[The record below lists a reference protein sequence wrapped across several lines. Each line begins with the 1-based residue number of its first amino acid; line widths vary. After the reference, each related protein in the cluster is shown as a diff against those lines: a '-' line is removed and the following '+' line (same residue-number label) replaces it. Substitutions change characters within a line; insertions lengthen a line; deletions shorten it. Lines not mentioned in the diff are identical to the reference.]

1 MSLIVAGRFTTFP
14 AAEAAAEKLYA
25 GGFLEE
31 DVNLFFVNPRGQH
44 ARHAMHDA
52 HAAAGA
58 PPTALA
64 VPPHHTRNI
73 TAGAVAGAVVGVVL
87 FSAFSAALPSVVIAA
102 GVGAWIGARIGASV
116 GAKATGQHIPAHH
129 ERVHREMRSDG
140 VLLSVHVCY
149 ENQDLAARLLREG
162 GAVDIEC
169 ASGQWHDGHWADF
182 DPTRTPMPFAA
193 PSGQRMI

>member
-44 ARHAMHDA
+44 ARYDMPGTHP
-52 HAAAGA
+52 AAGA
-58 PPTALA
+58 PPAA
-64 VPPHHTRNI
+64 VGVPPHHTRNI

-116 GAKATGQHIPAHH
+116 GAKATAQHMATHH
-129 ERVHREMRSDG
+129 ERVHRETRIDG

-149 ENQDLAARLLREG
+149 ENQGLAAQLLREG

-182 DPTRTPMPFAA
+182 DPTRAPMPFAA
-193 PSGQRMI
+193 PGGQRI

>member
-25 GGFLEE
+25 EGFVEE

-44 ARHAMHDA
+44 ARY
-52 HAAAGA
+52 AARGASA
-58 PPTALA
+58 PPGFALS
-64 VPPHHTRNI
+64 PHHTRNI
-73 TAGAVAGAVVGVVL
+73 TAGAVAGAVVGVVI

-116 GAKATGQHIPAHH
+116 GNKAAAQQAQAHREIVHH
-129 ERVHREMRSDG
+129 ETRSDG

-149 ENQDLAARLLREG
+149 ENQDLAAQLLRET
-162 GAVDIEC
+162 GATDVER

-182 DPTRTPMPFAA
+182 DPTRAPMPFAEPNRRQA
-193 PSGQRMI
+193 

>member
-25 GGFLEE
+25 EGFVEE
-31 DVNLFFVNPRGQH
+31 DVNLCFVNPRGQH
-44 ARHAMHDA
+44 ARHGA
-52 HAAAGA
+52 HGAGA
-58 PPTALA
+58 PPAFA
-64 VPPHHTRNI
+64 ASPHHTRNI

-116 GAKATGQHIPAHH
+116 GDRSASSQAQLHRD
-129 ERVHREMRSDG
+129 RVHRETRSDG

-149 ENQDLAARLLREG
+149 ENQDLAAQLLRDT
-162 GAVDIEC
+162 GATDIER
-169 ASGQWHDGHWADF
+169 ASGAWHDGHWADF
-182 DPTRTPMPFAA
+182 DPTRAPMPF
-193 PSGQRMI
+193 GEVNQRQA

>member
-25 GGFLEE
+25 EGFVEE

-44 ARHAMHDA
+44 ARHPA
-52 HAAAGA
+52 HGAVAGA
-58 PPTALA
+58 PPGHLA
-64 VPPHHTRNI
+64 SQHHTRNI
-73 TAGAVAGAVVGVVL
+73 TAGAVAGAVVGVVI

-116 GAKATGQHIPAHH
+116 SARAAARQALAHH
-129 ERVHREMRSDG
+129 EIVHHEMRNSG

-149 ENQDLAARLLREG
+149 ENQDHAAQLLREA
-162 GAVDIEC
+162 GATDIER

-182 DPTRTPMPFAA
+182 DPTRAPMPFGEAGRQQA
-193 PSGQRMI
+193 

>member
-44 ARHAMHDA
+44 ARQPTHDT
-52 HAAAGA
+52 HSAAGA
-58 PPTALA
+58 PPTTVA
-64 VPPHHTRNI
+64 VSSHHTRNV

-116 GAKATGQHIPAHH
+116 GAKATAQQMSAHH

-149 ENQDLAARLLREG
+149 ENQDLAAQLLREG

-169 ASGQWHDGHWADF
+169 ASGHWHDGHWADF
-182 DPTRTPMPFAA
+182 DPTRAPMPFAA

>member
-25 GGFLEE
+25 EGFVEE
-31 DVNLFFVNPRGQH
+31 DVNLCFVNPRGQH
-44 ARHAMHDA
+44 ARHAA
-52 HAAAGA
+52 HGASAPAAAVA
-58 PPTALA
+58 S
-64 VPPHHTRNI
+64 PHHTRNI
-73 TAGAVAGAVVGVVL
+73 TAGAVAGAVVGVVV

-116 GAKATGQHIPAHH
+116 RTRSVQTPMHR

-149 ENQDLAARLLREG
+149 ENQDLAAQLLRDT
-162 GAVDIEC
+162 GATDIER
-169 ASGQWHDGHWADF
+169 ASGAWHDGHWADF
-182 DPTRTPMPFAA
+182 DPTRAPMPF
-193 PSGQRMI
+193 GEVNQRQA

>member
-44 ARHAMHDA
+44 ARHSAE
-52 HAAAGA
+52 AAAA
-58 PPTALA
+58 PPPTAA
-64 VPPHHTRNI
+64 AARSHHARNI

-116 GAKATGQHIPAHH
+116 GAKAAAQQAAARH

-140 VLLSVHVCY
+140 VLLTVHVCY
-149 ENQDLAARLLREG
+149 ENQDLAAQLLRDA
-162 GAVDIEC
+162 GAADIER

-182 DPTRTPMPFAA
+182 DPTRPPMPFAD
-193 PSGQRMI
+193 PLSQRA

>member
-14 AAEAAAEKLYA
+14 IAEAAAEKLYA
-25 GGFLEE
+25 EGFVEE

-44 ARHAMHDA
+44 ARHGVHSV
-52 HAAAGA
+52 GA
-58 PPTALA
+58 PPAA
-64 VPPHHTRNI
+64 SPHHTRNI
-73 TAGAVAGAVVGVVL
+73 TAGAVAGAVVGVVI

-116 GAKATGQHIPAHH
+116 GAKSTAQPTLAHREIVHH
-129 ERVHREMRSDG
+129 ETRNSG

-149 ENQDLAARLLREG
+149 ENQDCAAQLLRDA
-162 GAVDIEC
+162 GATDIER

-182 DPTRTPMPFAA
+182 DPTRAPMPFAE
-193 PSGQRMI
+193 PSRQQA

>member
-14 AAEAAAEKLYA
+14 AAEAAAEKILTE
-25 GGFLEE
+25 GFLEE

-44 ARHAMHDA
+44 ARHAA
-52 HAAAGA
+52 HSASA
-58 PPTALA
+58 PPAFALS
-64 VPPHHTRNI
+64 PHHTRNI
-73 TAGAVAGAVVGVVL
+73 TAGAVAGAVLGVVI

-116 GAKATGQHIPAHH
+116 GNKAPAPQAQ
-129 ERVHREMRSDG
+129 VHREIVHHETRSDG

-149 ENQDLAARLLREG
+149 ENQDLAARLLSET
-162 GAVDIEC
+162 GATDIER

-182 DPTRTPMPFAA
+182 DPTRAPMPFAE
-193 PSGQRMI
+193 PSRQRA